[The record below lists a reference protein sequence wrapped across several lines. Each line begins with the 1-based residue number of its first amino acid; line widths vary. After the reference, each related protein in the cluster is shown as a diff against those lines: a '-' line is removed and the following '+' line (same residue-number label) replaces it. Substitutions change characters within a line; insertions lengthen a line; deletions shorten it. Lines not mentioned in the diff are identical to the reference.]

1 MNGVAL
7 SPPPNRRHQHKS
19 SNRPTNTNLH
29 PTPSRRTPL
38 ALIARNVTSL
48 LALLCTLSALAQTQ
62 QPASSPNTPTESP
75 INAVVHDRNG
85 NPVQALKP
93 EGFSLKENGKPLPI
107 THVEERTAAT
117 PSQPPGTPDLPPGIF
132 TNYTPAAPDG
142 TLNILLLDSLNIP
155 PNSQAFILH
164 QLKQWVEQPHAL
176 TQLAIF
182 GLASHLVVLQSFST
196 DPTILKDAVEHKL
209 IPRGSDP
216 AHDAVATRDVELMQA
231 AANLQQF
238 EVAMKSTDR
247 QFRTQAT
254 LDAFNTLAHD
264 LAALPGRKNILWL
277 SSSFPLNLTANS
289 QQPASEEA
297 RQTADLLNTAQ
308 VSIYPIDARGLISQ
322 PQSAVN
328 TAKFDDTAAAEHTAM
343 EQLAHDTGGAAIDNP
358 TTLAQAVD
366 KAIQTGDNFYTLTYA
381 APQTDT
387 SRSIRVALSTTN
399 SELTYPK
406 DYAAA
411 LPPAPPAAPT
421 NAPAPTESAYA
432 HAALARGAPTP
443 ADILFK
449 VRVLPASTTT
459 DPTIAPGNVQDPS
472 YIIPGPWQRYDIDF
486 AALANAFTLPLG
498 TDGKHTGHIA
508 ALVYVYDTDGRT
520 LNSEGKGVTVTLTPD
535 QYKQLATSSINFHFV
550 VSVPVRQESYLRLA
564 LHDIDSDRFGVIEV
578 PASAVSRLPPPP
590 ASPTEPAPA
599 TAQH

>member
-1 MNGVAL
+1 M
-7 SPPPNRRHQHKS
+7 
-19 SNRPTNTNLH
+19 
-29 PTPSRRTPL
+29 

-48 LALLCTLSALAQTQ
+48 LALFCTLSALAQTQ
-62 QPASSPNTPTESP
+62 QPASSPNTPTEYQ
-75 INAVVHDRNG
+75 INVVAHDRSG
-85 NPVQALKP
+85 NPVRALKA
-93 EGFSLKENGKPLPI
+93 ENFSLSDNGKPLPLAHI
-107 THVEERTAAT
+107 EEHTAAT
-117 PSQPPGTPDLPPGIF
+117 PSQPPTTPDLPPGIF
-132 TNYTPAAPDG
+132 TNYTQAAPNG
-142 TLNILLLDSLNIP
+142 ALIILLFDSLNLP
-155 PNSQAFILH
+155 PNSQTFILH
-164 QLKQWVEQPHAL
+164 QLKQWVEQPHVPA
-176 TQLAIF
+176 QLAIF
-182 GLASHLVVLQSFST
+182 GLASHLIVLQSFST
-196 DPTILKDAVEHKL
+196 DPTILKDVVEHKL
-209 IPRGSDP
+209 IPRGADP
-216 AHDAVATRDVELMQA
+216 SQTTVATRDIERMQA

-289 QQPASEEA
+289 QPPASDEA
-297 RQTADLLNTAQ
+297 RQTAAMLNTAQ
-308 VSIYPIDARGLISQ
+308 VSIYPIDARSLLSQ
-322 PQSAVN
+322 PQTGVN
-328 TAKFDDTAAAEHTAM
+328 AAKFDDTAAAEHTAM
-343 EQLAHDTGGAAIDNP
+343 DQLAHDTGGAAIDNP
-358 TTLAQAVD
+358 TTLSEAVD
-366 KAIQTGDNFYTLTYA
+366 RAIQIGADFYTLTYA
-381 APQTDT
+381 AQTDT
-387 SRSIRVALSTTN
+387 SRSIRVALSNTN
-399 SELTYPK
+399 ADLTYPK
-406 DYAAA
+406 DYAE
-411 LPPAPPAAPT
+411 LPPTPPAAPAPT

-432 HAALARGAPTP
+432 HAALARGAPAP
-443 ADILFK
+443 ADVLFK

-520 LNSEGKGVTVTLTPD
+520 LNSEGKGVTVSLTPD
-535 QYKQLATSSINFHFV
+535 QYQQLTTSSLNFHLV

-590 ASPTEPAPA
+590 AAPAEPAPA